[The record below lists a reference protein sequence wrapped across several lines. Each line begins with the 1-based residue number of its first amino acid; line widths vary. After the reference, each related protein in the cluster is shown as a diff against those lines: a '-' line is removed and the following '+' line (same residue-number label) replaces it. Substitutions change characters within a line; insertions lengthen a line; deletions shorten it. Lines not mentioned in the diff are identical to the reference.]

1 MSVAQI
7 VPWLLGA
14 FALYMIK
21 QGIRFVPQ
29 GYEWTVER
37 FGRYTLTLSPGL
49 NFIIPFI
56 DRIGQ
61 QVVMMEQVLDIPPQE
76 VISADNAMVK
86 IDAVCF
92 YQVINAA
99 KASYEVADLNHAIRN
114 LTMTNIRTV
123 LGSMELDE
131 MLSRRDEI
139 NEKLL
144 RTVDQATNPWGLKVT
159 RIEIKDITPPRDL
172 IDSMANQ
179 MKAERD
185 KRALVLE
192 AEGRK
197 QAEILEADGLKQAQ
211 ILKAEGLRTSAFL
224 QAEARE
230 REAEAEAKATH
241 MVSQAIAKGDIQA
254 INYFVA
260 QKYIEA
266 LGKVASAN
274 NSKIIMMPLEASQLI
289 GSVAGIGELFKH
301 VNTTDKLPA
310 SDSSANTPV

>member
-1 MSVAQI
+1 MTVAQI

-21 QGIRFVPQ
+21 QGVRFVPQ

-37 FGRYTLTLSPGL
+37 FGRYIQTLSPGL

-139 NEKLL
+139 NERLL

-185 KRALVLE
+185 KRALILE

-197 QAEILEADGLKQAQ
+197 QAEVLEAEGHKQAQ
-211 ILKAEGLRTSAFL
+211 VLKAEGLRQSAFL
-224 QAEARE
+224 QSEARE

-254 INYFVA
+254 VNYFVA
-260 QKYIEA
+260 QKYIDA
-266 LGKVASAN
+266 LGRVASAN
-274 NSKIIMMPLEASQLI
+274 NSKVIMMPLEASQVI
-289 GSVAGIGELFKH
+289 GSVAGIAELFKNSAPS
-301 VNTTDKLPA
+301 VKELPEK
-310 SDSSANTPV
+310 TR

>member
-1 MSVAQI
+1 MSIAQL
-7 VPWLLGA
+7 VPWLLGV
-14 FALYMIK
+14 FALYMVK

-37 FGRYTLTLSPGL
+37 FGRYIQTLSPGL

-61 QVVMMEQVLDIPPQE
+61 RVIMMEQVLDIPPQE

-92 YQVINAA
+92 YQVVNAA
-99 KASYEVADLNHAIRN
+99 KASYEVADLDHAIRN

-139 NEKLL
+139 NERLL
-144 RTVDQATNPWGLKVT
+144 HTVDQATNPWGLKVT

-211 ILKAEGLRTSAFL
+211 ILKAEGLRQSAFL

-254 INYFVA
+254 VNYFVA

-274 NSKIIMMPLEASQLI
+274 NSKIIMMPLEASQII
-289 GSVAGIGELFKH
+289 GSVAGIGELFKNI
-301 VNTTDKLPA
+301 VP
-310 SDSSANTPV
+310 SDQKQPVKGE

>member
-1 MSVAQI
+1 MSIAQL

-14 FALYMIK
+14 FALYLIK

-29 GYEWTVER
+29 GYGWTVER
-37 FGRYTLTLSPGL
+37 FGRYTQTLSPGL
-49 NFIIPFI
+49 NFIVPFI

-61 QVVMMEQVLDIPPQE
+61 KVIMMEQVLDIPPQE

-92 YQVINAA
+92 YQVVNAA
-99 KASYEVADLNHAIRN
+99 KASYEVAELELAIRN

-139 NEKLL
+139 NERLL
-144 RTVDQATNPWGLKVT
+144 RTVDQATNPWGVKVT

-172 IDSMANQ
+172 VDAMANQ
-179 MKAERD
+179 MKAERE
-185 KRALVLE
+185 KRALILE
-192 AEGRK
+192 AEGKR
-197 QAEILEADGLKQAQ
+197 QAEVLEADGLKQAQ
-211 ILKAEGLRTSAFL
+211 ILKAEGERQAAFL

-254 INYFVA
+254 VNYFVA
-260 QKYIEA
+260 QKYVDV
-266 LGKVASAN
+266 LGKLAAAD
-274 NSKIIMMPLEASQLI
+274 NSKVILMPLEASQVI
-289 GSVAGIGELFKH
+289 GSVAGVAELFKGAQ
-301 VNTTDKLPA
+301 K
-310 SDSSANTPV
+310 SSGQS